1 LNLDAFFHEDSC
13 SGATGAILR
22 DFQGNFVAASTKYLP
37 HVSTVAMAAEAL
49 AMREGLYLVN
59 RMGCNNV
66 IAESNSTEIAEACL
80 GEQMWLSGSSYI
92 HRLY

>member
-37 HVSTVAMAAEAL
+37 HVSMVAMAEAL
-49 AMREGLYLVN
+49 TMRKGLYLAN

-66 IAESNSTEIAEACL
+66 IAESNFTETAEACL
-80 GEQMWLSGSSYI
+80 GEQM
-92 HRLY
+92 

>member
-13 SGATGAILR
+13 SGATG
-22 DFQGNFVAASTKYLP
+22 AASTKYLP

-80 GEQMWLSGSSYI
+80 GEQMWWSGSSYI